1 MKTQTASTKGIF
13 GGFKSL
19 RKTYLYLRRANRKR
33 VVLLLSAAFLA
44 VMIIGLLMTLLIIDA
59 TQHGKIF
66 PGITIDG
73 RPVGGM
79 SREEATS
86 YIASSLVGP
95 ISEPMVLFH
104 DDEEFT
110 LDLSSIDL
118 TVDVDG
124 MVNQAYMEGM
134 GRNILERMTRRLL
147 NKPIRVNVPLTMSY
161 EEAKLKEFVVEVAR
175 NLNYPARSASID
187 MSEGHPKISYSRNG
201 LEVQQEETQR
211 SIISALP
218 TNNRKL
224 PVVAEI
230 LRPQISDEDIK
241 YIVVIKQGEHTLY
254 LYQGEELEGTFPVAL
269 GSPEYPTPNGKFY
282 IIKKEKDPTWY
293 PPKSEWAKDEE
304 PIPPGPGNP
313 LGPYWMAIG
322 DGIGIHSTPDA
333 ASLGYSVSHGCIR
346 MSEWGAQ
353 QLFNKVKVGTPV
365 YIIAAPE
372 PPPTPEP
379 EPAPVP
385 EPQDPAPGT
394 EDAPV
399 E

>member
-1 MKTQTASTKGIF
+1 MKTRTVPPKGIF
-13 GGFKSL
+13 GGFRGL
-19 RKTYLYLRRANRKR
+19 RRAYLYLRRANRRR
-33 VVLLLSAAFLA
+33 VVLLLSAVFLV
-44 VMIIGLLMTLLIIDA
+44 VMVIGLLMTLLVIDI
-59 TQHGKIF
+59 TQYGKIF
-66 PGITIDG
+66 AGITIDG

-86 YIASSLVGP
+86 YIASSLAAP
-95 ISEPMVLFH
+95 IGEPMVLYH
-104 DDEEFT
+104 GDEEFI

-118 TVDVDG
+118 TVDVDR
-124 MVNQAYMEGM
+124 MVNQAYQEGR
-134 GRNILERMTRRLL
+134 GRNVLERMTRRLL
-147 NKPIRVNVPLTMSY
+147 NKPLSVNVPLIMSY
-161 EEAKLKEFVVEVAR
+161 DEVKLKEFIVEIAR
-175 NLNYPARSASID
+175 NLNYPSRSASID
-187 MSEGHPKISYSRNG
+187 MSEGHPEISHSREG
-201 LEVQQEETQR
+201 LEVQQEETLR

-224 PVVAEI
+224 PVVTGN
-230 LRPQISDEDIK
+230 LRPEISDEDIK

-254 LYQGEELEGTFPVAL
+254 LYVREDLEGTYPVAL
-269 GSPEYPTPNGKFY
+269 GSPEYPTPNGKFH

-293 PPKSEWAKDEE
+293 PPRSEWAKDEE

-313 LGPYWMAIG
+313 LGPYWMALG
-322 DGIGIHSTPDA
+322 NSIGIHSTPDS

-353 QLFNKVKVGTPV
+353 QLFGKVSVGTPV

-379 EPAPVP
+379 EPAPVT

-394 EDAPV
+394 EDPPV
-399 E
+399 Q

>member
-1 MKTQTASTKGIF
+1 MNTQTASSKGIF
-13 GGFKSL
+13 GGFRGFCL
-19 RKTYLYLRRANRKR
+19 NLRRANRKR
-33 VVLLLSAAFLA
+33 VVLLLSAALLV
-44 VMIIGLLMTLLIIDA
+44 VMIFGLLLALLIIDF
-59 TQHGKIF
+59 TQRGKIF

-73 RPVGGM
+73 RQVGGM
-79 SREEATS
+79 SKEEATS
-86 YIASSLVGP
+86 YIASSLVAP
-95 ISEPMVLFH
+95 ISEPMVLYY
-104 DDEEFT
+104 DDEEFI

-124 MVNQAYMEGM
+124 MVNQAYTEGM

-147 NKPIRVNVPLTMSY
+147 NKPIHVDVPLTMSY
-161 EEAKLKEFVVEVAR
+161 DEAKLEEFVVEVAR
-175 NLNYPARSASID
+175 NLNYAARSASID
-187 MSEGHPKISYSRNG
+187 MSEGHPIISYSRDG
-201 LEVQQEETQR
+201 LEVQQGDTLQ

-218 TNNRKL
+218 TDKRKL
-224 PVVAEI
+224 PVVTEV
-230 LRPQISDEDIK
+230 LKPEISDEDIK

-254 LYQGEELEGTFPVAL
+254 LYQGEELDGSFPVAL

-322 DGIGIHSTPDA
+322 NSIGIHATPDA

-353 QLFNKVKVGTPV
+353 QLFNKVKVGTPI

-385 EPQDPAPGT
+385 EPQDAVPGT
-394 EDAPV
+394 EDTQV
-399 E
+399 Q